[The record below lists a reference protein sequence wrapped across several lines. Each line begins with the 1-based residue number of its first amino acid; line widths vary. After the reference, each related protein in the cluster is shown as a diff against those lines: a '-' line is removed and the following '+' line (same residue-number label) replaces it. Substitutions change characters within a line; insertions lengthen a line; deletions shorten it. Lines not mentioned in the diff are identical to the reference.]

1 MGWFRSDPPV
11 VDFEAVIDTD
21 GVTWQAFTDDDGV
34 LVIDTDAEVE
44 VFVNRAVVG
53 GTCIRRGSTTTG
65 AWSSKW
71 TTDRLGARPVRGLSR
86 QPLRQPRPASVPGYG
101 LNGTRR

>member
-53 GTCIRRGSTTTG
+53 G
-65 AWSSKW
+65 
-71 TTDRLGARPVRGLSR
+71 
-86 QPLRQPRPASVPGYG
+86 
-101 LNGTRR
+101 